1 MSEKNDLIPLVDGC
15 ERNADA
21 TKPMAFVSLVDANIA
36 LAIIGHQI
44 NDRFIKQLH
53 EEIVVEG
60 LQSGR

>member
-1 MSEKNDLIPLVDGC
+1 
-15 ERNADA
+15 
-21 TKPMAFVSLVDANIA
+21 MAFVSLVDANIA

-53 EEIVVEG
+53 EEIVVQG